1 MRPWMLAMSSTL
13 ATLALAACSP
23 DIPSGSYECGPN
35 AACPDGQ
42 ACDGPT
48 NTCVIASTANP
59 FACDPGLEHA
69 DDSPATGTIV
79 PQLTCVSP
87 VFSQPG
93 CLAANDGQDWFQF
106 VAPTGCTA
114 LEVKISVAYPVA
126 FQPLALVLGDATG
139 AQLATDTACKNL
151 PPGGEDLRC
160 ITQTITPGDA
170 YAIAVKPLG
179 MGDDCDG
186 TCNFNR
192 YSLSIQLDTP

>member
-1 MRPWMLAMSSTL
+1 MRAWLV
-13 ATLALAACSP
+13 LALAACSP

-35 AACPDGQ
+35 ATCPTGQ

-48 NTCVIASTANP
+48 NTCVIASTAGA
-59 FACDPGLEHA
+59 FACEASVEH
-69 DDSPATGTIV
+69 DDNTPATGTMISN
-79 PQLTCVSP
+79 LSCVSA

-93 CLAANDGQDWFQF
+93 CLAANDGQDWFQLT
-106 VAPTGCTA
+106 APTGCAA

-126 FQPLALVLGDATG
+126 FEPLAVALTDASG
-139 AQLATDTACKNL
+139 AQVATDIACKNP
-151 PPGGEDLRC
+151 PPGGEDSRC
-160 ITQTITPGDA
+160 ITQTITPGSN

-192 YSLSIQLDTP
+192 YTLSVQLDTP